1 MKGVKISIITF
12 FIVVFLLI
20 IMLLNA
26 GPPKPIVL
34 SEGKKIT
41 VLQGTYCWSKFTGS
55 ECVDKI
61 SPSTIIDNNK
71 IVPFPVSPQSEIK
84 INFKKQ
90 PIDEIEVEM
99 EHLGESKKIKVEGNV
114 FSAPNEKGKYIYIVS
129 SRWDKG
135 SSSYIFTIEVK

>member
-1 MKGVKISIITF
+1 MKAVKIGIITF
-12 FIVVFLLI
+12 FTVAFLLI

-26 GPPKPIVL
+26 GPPKPIIL

-41 VLQGTYCWSKFTGS
+41 VLQGTYCWSKFPGS

-61 SPSTIIDNNK
+61 SPSSIIDNNK
-71 IVPFPVSPQSEIK
+71 IVPFSVSPQSEIK

-114 FSAPNEKGKYIYIVS
+114 FSAPNKKGTYIYVIS
-129 SRWDKG
+129 GRWEKG
-135 SSSYIFTIEVK
+135 SSSYIFTIEVN